1 MLNQILLF
9 AAEDPAK
16 TEKGAAVLGID
27 PLAIALQA
35 GTFLILFFIIRKFA
49 FDTIVANL
57 KERHETIAEG
67 LKNAE
72 DIEAQKVELERKN
85 EKALAD
91 ARKEADDV
99 IARAHEEAGALVADA
114 QTRAN
119 AQAEDIVG
127 KAKAQAEAEADKVRK
142 ELKGEMLG
150 LISEATETVL
160 DEKMTDSKDQKLIQN
175 ALKQGANSQ

>member
-9 AAEDPAK
+9 AAEDAEK

-35 GTFLILFFIIRKFA
+35 GTFLILFVIIRKFA
-49 FDTIVANL
+49 FDKIVANL
-57 KERHETIAEG
+57 KDRQDTIAEG

-72 DIEAQKVELERKN
+72 DIEIQKAELEKKN
-85 EKALAD
+85 EKAFAE
-91 ARKEADDV
+91 ARKEADAV
-99 IARAHEEAGALVADA
+99 IAKSHEEAGSIVSEA
-114 QTRAN
+114 QAKAN
-119 AQAEDIVG
+119 QQAEDIVA
-127 KAKAQAEAEADKVRK
+127 KAKAQAEAEAEKVRK

-160 DEKMTDSKDQKLIQN
+160 DEKMTDSKDQKLIEN
-175 ALKQGANSQ
+175 ALKQGASS